1 MQSWGVLSPSQ
12 GGQKAW
18 LILGRWGGAAGE
30 GPFPSG
36 TGRPA
41 VAAFTQGGSAAAGL
55 GAVGSLHTSDWVLLF
70 SKLSPSLGPQ
80 QLPHWKPIQGEVSL
94 D

>member
-1 MQSWGVLSPSQ
+1 MQSWDVLSPSQ

-18 LILGRWGGAAGE
+18 LTLGHWGGAAGE
-30 GPFPSG
+30 GPFPPG
-36 TGRPA
+36 AGRPA
-41 VAAFTQGGSAAAGL
+41 IAAFTQGGSAAVGL
-55 GAVGSLHTSDWVLLF
+55 GAVGSLDSDWVLLF

-80 QLPHWKPIQGEVSL
+80 ELPRWKPIQGEVSW